1 MERKNRSAYG
11 REGKRNHD
19 NMISPEK
26 KMDLLVSLCKRR
38 GFVYPDSEIYGG
50 FANAFDYGPYGTELK
65 NNIRDAWWNRYV
77 HGREDIVG
85 LDTPVIQHPKVWEA
99 SGHLATFS
107 DPLVDCKKCKRRFRA
122 DHLLEAKQA
131 EPGYDKENPI
141 TMSDIDCPAC
151 GGDLTDIKNFN
162 LMFKTFVGVTEDSA
176 NVAYLR
182 PETAAGMFTAWKNV
196 RDTMR
201 KRLPFGI
208 AQVGRAFRNEITPG
222 QFIFRTREFEQM
234 EIEYYVK
241 PDDSERAFEEWLKEM
256 KVWTEEILKI
266 NPEHLV
272 YHEISDADRA
282 FYSKRTIDVEYLYPF
297 GQKELYGLANRTDYD
312 LSCHQ
317 KASGEDL
324 RWLDPE
330 THEKILPHVIE
341 PSWGLSR
348 TVLAVLVEH
357 LDIDEA
363 DTTTEGDTEPR
374 MVLRLP
380 PRLAPV
386 KAAVLPLQK
395 KDGLAEIGRDLANK
409 IRAAG
414 IVVEYD
420 ESGSIGKRYRR
431 QDEIGTPWCFTA
443 DYDTKENN
451 TVTVRDRDAMTQER
465 IAIDQ
470 VVPWILEKLSK

>member
-1 MERKNRSAYG
+1 MPITN
-11 REGKRNHD
+11 
-19 NMISPEK
+19 EK

-38 GFVYPDSEIYGG
+38 GFVYADSDIYGG
-50 FANAFDYGPYGTELK
+50 YANSWDYGPYGIELK
-65 NNIRDAWWNRYV
+65 NNIRDAWWKRFV

-85 LDTPVIQHPKVWEA
+85 VDTPIIQHPKVWEA

-131 EPGYDKENPI
+131 EPGYDKEKPLSI
-141 TMSDIDCPAC
+141 KDIACPEC
-151 GGDLTDIKNFN
+151 GGELTDVKHFN
-162 LMFKTFVGVTEDSA
+162 LMFKTFVGVTEDTA

-182 PETAAGMFTAWKNV
+182 PETAAGMFTAWRDV

-208 AQVGRAFRNEITPG
+208 AQVGKAFRNEITPG
-222 QFIFRTREFEQM
+222 NFIFRTREFEQM
-234 EIEYYVK
+234 EIEYFVK
-241 PDDSERAFEEWLKEM
+241 PEDSERAFDMWLAEM
-256 KVWTEEILKI
+256 KSWVEDVLELDPAKT
-266 NPEHLV
+266 V
-272 YHEISDADRA
+272 YKEISEADRA
-282 FYSKRTIDVEYLYPF
+282 FYSKRTVDIEYVYPF
-297 GQKELYGLANRTDYD
+297 GQKELYGLANRSDYD
-312 LSCHQ
+312 LSRH
-317 KASGEDL
+317 AEFSGEDL

-330 THEKILPHVIE
+330 TNQKILPHVVE
-341 PSWGLSR
+341 PTWGLSR
-348 TVLAVLVEH
+348 TVLAVLAEH
-357 LDIDEA
+357 IDIDEA
-363 DTTTEGDTEPR
+363 ETTEGDTEPR

-395 KDGLAEIGRDLANK
+395 KDGLSDIGRDLAAK
-409 IRAAG
+409 IRKAG

-431 QDEIGTPWCFTA
+431 QDEIGTPWCFTV

-465 IAIDQ
+465 IAIDE
-470 VVPWILEKLSK
+470 VVPWLLTKLSK

>member
-1 MERKNRSAYG
+1 
-11 REGKRNHD
+11 
-19 NMISPEK
+19 MISPEK
-26 KMDLLVSLCKRR
+26 KMDLLMSLCKRR
-38 GFVYPDSEIYGG
+38 GFVYPDSDIYGG
-50 FANAFDYGPYGTELK
+50 FANAWDYGPNGIELK
-65 NNIRDAWWNRYV
+65 NNIRDAWWKRFV
-77 HGREDIVG
+77 HAREDVVG
-85 LDTPVIQHPKVWEA
+85 VDTPIIQHPKVWEA

-131 EPGYDKENPI
+131 EPGYDKENPFSI
-141 TMSDIDCPAC
+141 KDVECPEC
-151 GGDLTDIKNFN
+151 GGELTDIKNFN
-162 LMFKTFVGVTEDSA
+162 LMFKTFVGVTEDTA

-208 AQVGRAFRNEITPG
+208 AQVGKAFRNEITPG
-222 QFIFRTREFEQM
+222 NFIFRTREFEQM
-234 EIEYYVK
+234 EIEYFVK

-256 KVWTEEILKI
+256 KSWTEDVLKI
-266 NPEHLV
+266 DPKHLV
-272 YHEISDADRA
+272 YKEISAEERA
-282 FYSKRTIDVEYLYPF
+282 FYSKRTVDIEYLYPF

-312 LSCHQ
+312 LSRHQ
-317 KASGEDL
+317 EFSGEDL

-330 THEKILPHVIE
+330 TNEKILPHVVE
-341 PSWGLSR
+341 PTWGLSR
-348 TVLAVLVEH
+348 TVLAVLAEH
-357 LDIDEA
+357 LDVDEA
-363 DTTTEGDTEPR
+363 ETTEGDTEPR

-395 KDGLAEIGRDLANK
+395 KDGLAEIGRELAAK

-414 IVVEYD
+414 LVVEYD

-431 QDEIGTPWCFTA
+431 QDEIGTPWCFTV

-451 TVTVRDRDAMTQER
+451 TVTVRDRDAMTQDR
-465 IAIDQ
+465 IKIDE
-470 VVPWILEKLSK
+470 VVAWIQEKLSK

>member
-1 MERKNRSAYG
+1 
-11 REGKRNHD
+11 
-19 NMISPEK
+19 
-26 KMDLLVSLCKRR
+26 MDLLMSLCKRR
-38 GFVYPDSEIYGG
+38 GFVYPDSDIYGG
-50 FANAFDYGPYGTELK
+50 FANAWDYGPNGIELK
-65 NNIRDAWWNRYV
+65 NNIRDAWWKRFV
-77 HGREDIVG
+77 HAREDVVG
-85 LDTPVIQHPKVWEA
+85 VDTPIIQHPKVWEA

-131 EPGYDKENPI
+131 EPGYDKENPFSI
-141 TMSDIDCPAC
+141 KDVECPEC
-151 GGDLTDIKNFN
+151 GGELTDIKNFN
-162 LMFKTFVGVTEDSA
+162 LMFKTFVGVTEDTA

-208 AQVGRAFRNEITPG
+208 AQVGKAFRNEITPG
-222 QFIFRTREFEQM
+222 NFIFRTREFEQM
-234 EIEYYVK
+234 EIEYFVK

-256 KVWTEEILKI
+256 KSWTEDVLKI
-266 NPEHLV
+266 DPKHLV
-272 YHEISDADRA
+272 YKEISAEERA
-282 FYSKRTIDVEYLYPF
+282 FYSKRTVDIEYLYPF

-312 LSCHQ
+312 LSRHQ
-317 KASGEDL
+317 EFSGEDL

-330 THEKILPHVIE
+330 TNEKILPHVVE
-341 PSWGLSR
+341 PTWGLSR
-348 TVLAVLVEH
+348 TVLAVLAEH

-363 DTTTEGDTEPR
+363 ETTEGDTEPR

-395 KDGLAEIGRDLANK
+395 KDGLADIGRELATK

-414 IVVEYD
+414 LVVEYD

-431 QDEIGTPWCFTA
+431 QDEIGTPWCFTV

-451 TVTVRDRDAMTQER
+451 TVTVRDRDAMTQDR
-465 IAIDQ
+465 IKIDE
-470 VVPWILEKLSK
+470 VVGWIQEKLSK